1 MIGRL
6 RRRMTLLVIGVVV
19 CVTAGIVL
27 AISLVN
33 LGSIG
38 RQAYAA
44 LETLSARQGARMAP
58 RGPRLLDTDDAP
70 SRGGFGTAGR
80 SERGRARIGQPMDLE
95 KSAASLSNTYTIRVN
110 SQGTV
115 QSWTS
120 DRADLYS
127 DEQVQAL
134 TDAILEKDAERGR
147 IGTQFYILKRQQ
159 DTAAL
164 IIVLDSRLEK
174 ANARRVTLIT
184 AAVGL
189 AACLLL
195 TACAVWLIR
204 RMVRPVEEAF
214 ARQRQFVSDASHEL
228 KTPLAV
234 IKANAQVLSGDIG
247 ANENLGYIQAE
258 VDRAG
263 ELVASLLTLARLD
276 QGSVR
281 AKREPYDLARAVRAE
296 ALPFESAAFEAG
308 RRLSLEGLPETAAA
322 LGDEG
327 MTRQLV
333 LILLDNALKYGDDRG
348 PISVRILP
356 GTHMH
361 CLQVANT
368 GEDIAADALP
378 HLFDRFYRADAAHGS
393 QTDGYGLGLSI
404 ARSVAVAQGGRISV
418 SSRGGETVFT
428 VMLPAAHNG

>member
-19 CVTAGIVL
+19 CVTGGIVL
-27 AISLVN
+27 AISLAN
-33 LGSIG
+33 LGSIE

-44 LETLSARQGARMAP
+44 LETLTARQGVRVVP
-58 RGPRLLDTDDAP
+58 RGPRPMGADDARLRG
-70 SRGGFGTAGR
+70 SRGPAGR
-80 SERGRARIGQPMDLE
+80 IEREGAAKGQPMDLE
-95 KSAASLSNTYTIRVN
+95 KSTASLSNTYTVRVN
-110 SQGTV
+110 SEGSV
-115 QSWTS
+115 KSWTS

-134 TDAILEKDAERGR
+134 TDAILVRDAERGR
-147 IGTQFYILKRQQ
+147 VGTQFYILKRQ
-159 DTAAL
+159 DAAAL
-164 IIVLDSRLEK
+164 IVVLDARLEM

-195 TACAVWLIR
+195 SVCAVWLIR
-204 RMVRPVEEAF
+204 QMVRPVEEAF
-214 ARQRQFVSDASHEL
+214 VRQRQFISDASHEL

-247 ANENLGYIQAE
+247 ENENLGYIQAE

-263 ELVASLLTLARLD
+263 ELVGSLLTLARLD

-308 RRLSLEGLPETAAA
+308 RRLSLEDVPETVPA

-348 PISVRILP
+348 PISVCIQP

-368 GEDIAADALP
+368 GKEIDAEALP
-378 HLFDRFYRADAAHGS
+378 HLFDRFYRGDAAHGR

-404 ARSVAVAQGGRISV
+404 ARSVAEAQGGRISA

-428 VMLPAAHNG
+428 VMLPAARNG